1 MKKLLAVLCI
11 TAFAFT
17 SCSKDDDNN
26 STTTVTTANVSST
39 VTSGTWRITLFNNAG
54 TDKTSTFSGY
64 NFTYASSGNLSGANS
79 LLSVNGTWST
89 VLDGSKVKLI
99 MNFPSPSIPDF
110 VMLNEDWQVTA
121 RTDTKVTMQ
130 HISSGGGSTD
140 YLTIEKN

>member
-1 MKKLLAVLCI
+1 MKKILGVLCI
-11 TAFAFT
+11 SALAFT
-17 SCSKDDDNN
+17 SCKKDSDDN
-26 STTTVTTANVSST
+26 STTTANVSST
-39 VTSGTWRITLFNNAG
+39 VTSGTWRITLFSNAG

-64 NFTYASSGNLSGANS
+64 NLTYASSGNLAAANS

-89 VLDGSKVKLI
+89 GTDDSKVKLV

-110 VMLNEDWQVTA
+110 VMLNEDWQVTG

-130 HISSGGGSTD
+130 HISGGSTD